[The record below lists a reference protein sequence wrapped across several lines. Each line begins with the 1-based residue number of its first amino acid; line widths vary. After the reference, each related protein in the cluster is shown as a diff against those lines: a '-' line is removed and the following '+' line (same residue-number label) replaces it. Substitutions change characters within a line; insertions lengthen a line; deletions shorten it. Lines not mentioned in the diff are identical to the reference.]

1 MVFLYRYIK
10 GFEISRSKLA
20 EKVGIEN
27 VDSMIEFILYENL
40 DWDHFKYLACG
51 NRPDHEITRPMVI
64 VLDDD
69 NDLEAL
75 KARPLG
81 EVNQSIL
88 RMKSVLDGPDVW
100 ERAV

>member
-20 EKVGIEN
+20 DMVGIDN
-27 VDSMIEFILYENL
+27 VDHVIKFILYENL
-40 DWDHFKYLACG
+40 DRDHFKYIACG
-51 NRPDHEITRPMVI
+51 DRPGHEITRPMVI
-64 VLDDD
+64 VLDHD

-81 EVNQSIL
+81 DVNQSIL
-88 RMKSVLDGPDVW
+88 RMESVLEGPDVW